1 MEEQTENKDFMPKAQ
16 VEIMLEDIRSD
27 FKVFG
32 EGLNDVR
39 RELGEV
45 KGTVALILEDID
57 EIKSDIVEMKSD
69 IVEMKSDIV
78 EMKSDIVEIKSD
90 IVEIKSDIVEIREE
104 LSEVNGKL
112 DNKAEKN
119 VTDNHETRIVKLE
132 KSSLANA

>member
-78 EMKSDIVEIKSD
+78 EIKSD

-112 DNKAEKN
+112 DNKVEKN